1 MKLSATLIIGPLLSV
16 GLCGQETW
24 KGLHFGMTETE
35 ARASYQGTLQIE
47 PDPKF
52 EVADHFA
59 LSGHDQ
65 TLVEMPALA
74 VLSFN
79 SSKKLDSI
87 SLFVQSHFAAQT
99 GNDAIGSS
107 LAAIDRLNKGLVEKY
122 GKPVADQGRCDLSAR
137 MIVYERNPSGIW
149 TCDRMWRSDGQNIN
163 LLWVYEGGRLSWVR
177 VRYKPLPKDL

>member
-1 MKLSATLIIGPLLSV
+1 
-16 GLCGQETW
+16 
-24 KGLHFGMTETE
+24 MTEAE

-52 EVADHFA
+52 AVAGHTA

-65 TLVEMPALA
+65 TLVEMAALA

-87 SLFVQSHFAAQT
+87 SLYVPSPFADKT
-99 GNDAIGSS
+99 GNDAVGSS
-107 LAAIDRLNKGLVEKY
+107 LAAINHLNEGLIEKY
-122 GKPVADQGRCDLSAR
+122 GKPVADRGSCELTAR

-177 VRYKPLPKDL
+177 LSYKPLPKDL